1 MKLKTKLLIGS
12 VLIVCAGCILLF
24 LINVKDPV
32 EQVVQTLLDEHH
44 TNEERLYKSF
54 KKRMSPELENFL
66 SWYGPMVMDASPEV
80 HAVMKKFDARFRSG
94 WANRNEEIEQRFPTD
109 EWIQRLLDM
118 GIAINNYS
126 NYSGYLNGRWKFYH
140 AKNDPE
146 ELSALKDSYGL
157 DVDASWDE
165 VLETGIRFGVKLH
178 NLTDQAIVTD
188 PWVYGGSLS
197 KHGVFIPMRLKTV
210 YIQSS
215 TMTAGTGVPDWVPHE
230 IRRREQGFPP
240 SREIPDDIDII
251 YLDENGQPLSE
262 GKTTN
267 GGDNG
272 EVPAFRNSE
281 ADTILESIRERLP
294 SANDFDNSFEEDFP
308 PDSAESFEFDKPN
321 LPQSMADLEKQLT
334 PELPTAE
341 SVETQLKERLS
352 LERFDKAQKLI
363 DQYGSEEG
371 LRRLRKSDPGAAQ
384 QFEREHLSEPSRE
397 VPGKTESSTQ

>member
-12 VLIVCAGCILLF
+12 VLIFCAGCILLF
-24 LINVKDPV
+24 LINVRDPV

-66 SWYGPMVMDASPEV
+66 SWYRPMVMDASPEV
-80 HAVMKKFDARFRSG
+80 RSVMKKFDARFRSG
-94 WANRNEEIEQRFPTD
+94 WANRSEEIEQRFPTD

-118 GIAINNYS
+118 GIAIDNYS

-140 AKNDPE
+140 AKNDLE

-157 DVDASWDE
+157 DADASWDE

-178 NLTDQAIVTD
+178 NLTDQAIATD
-188 PWVYGGSLS
+188 PRVYGGSLS
-197 KHGVFIPMRLKTV
+197 KHGVFIPIRLKTV
-210 YIQSS
+210 YIQSG
-215 TMTAGTGVPDWVPHE
+215 TMTTGTGVPDWVPHE
-230 IRRREQGFPP
+230 IRRREQGFSP

-251 YLDENGQPLSE
+251 YLDKNGQPLSE

-308 PDSAESFEFDKPN
+308 PDSAESFEFEKPN
-321 LPQSMADLEKQLT
+321 VPKRVADLEKQLT
-334 PELPTAE
+334 PELPTTE
-341 SVETQLKERLS
+341 SIKTQLKEQLS
-352 LERFDKAQKLI
+352 PERFSKAQQLI
-363 DQYGSEEG
+363 DEYGTEEG
-371 LRRLRKSDPGAAQ
+371 LRRLRESDPEAARR
-384 QFEREHLSEPSRE
+384 FERERRPPSARE
-397 VPGKTESSTQ
+397 VPSDAESSTQ